1 MSKKVAAA
9 PSIPAAK
16 VTGRVVFPTDVARE
30 KARSR
35 DSQAAMED
43 RRAIWEFE

>member
-1 MSKKVAAA
+1 MLA
-9 PSIPAAK
+9 
-16 VTGRVVFPTDVARE
+16 TGRVVFPTDASRE

-35 DSQAAMED
+35 DSQAAVER